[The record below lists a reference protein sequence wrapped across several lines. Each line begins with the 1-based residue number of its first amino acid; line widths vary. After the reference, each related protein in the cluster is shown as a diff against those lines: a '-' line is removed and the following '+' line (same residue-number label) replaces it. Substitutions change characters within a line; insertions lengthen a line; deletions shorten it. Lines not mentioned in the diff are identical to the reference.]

1 MPAHDVSRAERVN
14 ENPFAKLD
22 AFNGKS
28 GGNKPAVRLLLAV
41 LAAQARQTSVVRVQS
56 TGERA
61 GDLRVVRRPIRHD
74 IHVLDRVDRSKH
86 INKLPESSRLDD

>member
-1 MPAHDVSRAERVN
+1 MVLARDVSRTERAN
-14 ENPFAKLD
+14 ENPYAKLD

-41 LAAQARQTSVVRVQS
+41 LAAQARQTSVVQVQS

-61 GDLRVVRRPIRHD
+61 GDLRVNRN
-74 IHVLDRVDRSKH
+74 KH